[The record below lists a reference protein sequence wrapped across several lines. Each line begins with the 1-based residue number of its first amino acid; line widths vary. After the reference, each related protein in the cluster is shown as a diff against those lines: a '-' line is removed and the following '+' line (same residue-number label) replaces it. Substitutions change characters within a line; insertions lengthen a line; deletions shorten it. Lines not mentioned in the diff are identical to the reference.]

1 MAKTLKS
8 SLDLNKDGQF
18 NKQLYDILIKKV
30 EELNIELDTLS
41 LEGNKLKNLE
51 RKEFFPILYEVKELV
66 AEFYNHLKE
75 FQSGQINNDKIASLN
90 ALAYRKMAKKGL
102 QKKLDVRTQNNISVI
117 NDVYQKVKDISA
129 KIDFQDL
136 TSRYGDLSKKIGEC
150 IYSANNFIEAL
161 QDQDCLCI
169 TYDVSRS
176 EAAVMDPTQIV
187 IKDVLPSFIGVS
199 PFLTSAEYAIKSN
212 PDAHGGFNKQQQGS
226 IIKGVAR
233 EDITGVLPL
242 YICPENW
249 QIARQL
255 IKPAL
260 GWTVTL
266 DPLGYA
272 SSQVRT
278 VPFLVLSKL
287 YNKRILEGSTEF
299 LEFQI
304 ELVEQT
310 CIQIIKEN
318 SGEKADVKLNEEIIR
333 LCKGYLN
340 DPLIRTVDSIPS
352 NQVFLVQLY
361 LLAKN
366 KEIELP
372 EKEELEK
379 FFMAITEE
387 EMRRRTKPYEPEV
400 NVSSTLY
407 ELLNVD
413 TEKYVTI
420 PFKEY
425 IAKLNEGKEGN
436 EEKSEYATKFMALM
450 NAKGFEEKK
459 EEQV

>member
-1 MAKTLKS
+1 M
-8 SLDLNKDGQF
+8 
-18 NKQLYDILIKKV
+18 
-30 EELNIELDTLS
+30 
-41 LEGNKLKNLE
+41 
-51 RKEFFPILYEVKELV
+51 
-66 AEFYNHLKE
+66 
-75 FQSGQINNDKIASLN
+75 
-90 ALAYRKMAKKGL
+90 
-102 QKKLDVRTQNNISVI
+102 
-117 NDVYQKVKDISA
+117 
-129 KIDFQDL
+129 
-136 TSRYGDLSKKIGEC
+136 
-150 IYSANNFIEAL
+150 
-161 QDQDCLCI
+161 
-169 TYDVSRS
+169 
-176 EAAVMDPTQIV
+176 
-187 IKDVLPSFIGVS
+187 
-199 PFLTSAEYAIKSN
+199 
-212 PDAHGGFNKQQQGS
+212 
-226 IIKGVAR
+226 
-233 EDITGVLPL
+233 
-242 YICPENW
+242 
-249 QIARQL
+249 
-255 IKPAL
+255 
-260 GWTVTL
+260 
-266 DPLGYA
+266 
-272 SSQVRT
+272 
-278 VPFLVLSKL
+278 
-287 YNKRILEGSTEF
+287 
-299 LEFQI
+299 
-304 ELVEQT
+304 
-310 CIQIIKEN
+310 
-318 SGEKADVKLNEEIIR
+318 
-333 LCKGYLN
+333 N